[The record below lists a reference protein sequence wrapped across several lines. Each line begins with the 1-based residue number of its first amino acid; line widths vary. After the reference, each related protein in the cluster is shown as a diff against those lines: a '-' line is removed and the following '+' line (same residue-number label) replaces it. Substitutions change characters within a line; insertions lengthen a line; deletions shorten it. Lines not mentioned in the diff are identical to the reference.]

1 MRLYVDPGMS
11 TMSSLALSDAVLAA
25 ASSFAVFLLCQ
36 QKAFAGIHRTATK
49 GALLG
54 FLLIALAS
62 LAGTLKFGFSEVWN
76 DVYLFL
82 NNAATYLSPP
92 LIGTAIALLLS
103 NREWS
108 KPAWGRMI
116 IGLCLAYEIT
126 RWYGVE
132 ALYRDALLAVSLLIA
147 LLSVLRAQIEPGPKG
162 LLLIAFISFF
172 IGGLVIGN
180 QGTLAGYLRLNLFH
194 YLMALGSLLLGT
206 GLFMLLKDQNRAFE
220 QADVN
225 QK

>member
-1 MRLYVDPGMS
+1 
-11 TMSSLALSDAVLAA
+11 MSSLALSDAVLAA
-25 ASSFAVFLLCQ
+25 ASAFAVFLLCQ
-36 QKAFAGIHRTATK
+36 QQAFAQIHRTATK

-54 FLLIALAS
+54 FLLIALAAV
-62 LAGTLKFGFSEVWN
+62 AGTLKFGFSDIWT

-116 IGLCLAYEIT
+116 LGLCLAYEIT

-132 ALYRDALLAVSLLIA
+132 TLYRDALLAISLLIA
-147 LLSVLRAQIEPGPKG
+147 LYRVLKAQVESGPKG

-180 QGTLAGYLRLNLFH
+180 EGTLGGYLRVNLFR
-194 YLMALGSLLLGT
+194 YMIALGSLLLGT
-206 GLFMLLKDQNRAFE
+206 GLFMLLKNQNKMTE
-220 QADVN
+220 QAGTN
-225 QK
+225 QE

>member
-1 MRLYVDPGMS
+1 
-11 TMSSLALSDAVLAA
+11 MSSLALSDAVLAA
-25 ASSFAVFLLCQ
+25 ASAFAVFLLCQ
-36 QKAFAGIHRTATK
+36 QQAFAQIHRTATK

-54 FLLIALAS
+54 FLLIALAAV
-62 LAGTLKFGFSEVWN
+62 AGTLKFGFSEIWTG
-76 DVYLFL
+76 VYLFL

-103 NREWS
+103 NKEWS

-132 ALYRDALLAVSLLIA
+132 TLYRDSLLAISLLLALYRVIK
-147 LLSVLRAQIEPGPKG
+147 AQIEPGPKG
-162 LLLIAFISFF
+162 MLLIAFISFF

-180 QGTLAGYLRLNLFH
+180 EGTLGGYLRVNLFR
-194 YLMALGSLLLGT
+194 YMIALGSLLLGT
-206 GLFMLLKDQNRAFE
+206 GLFMLLKNQNRITE
-220 QADVN
+220 QAGTN
-225 QK
+225 QE